1 MSIKRIVHSSS
12 VISFFTFLS
21 RILGFI
27 RDIVIA
33 RLFGIYVYAQAF
45 VVAFKIPNLFRD
57 LLAEGSSNAAFVP
70 VFSQYKIKESPDK
83 FWELVN
89 IVLRFILFIL
99 ITVTL
104 LGIFFSP
111 WIVRLIAPGF
121 IYEPYKL
128 ITTIRLNRIIF
139 PYILLI
145 SLASYATAVLNS
157 LGHFSIPAFAPCL
170 LNISLIL
177 FTLIF
182 GEGIKGLALGVLVG
196 GVLQLAVQIP
206 VLYKKGFRLIRP
218 RTLRHPEL
226 GTIKRLL
233 LPRIFSTCIYQL
245 NNFVDSIFGSLGMI
259 VGEGGV
265 AILYFSY
272 RLIQFP
278 LGIFSNALFQ
288 AILPVFSVEALEPA
302 FERLKKTLSWGLGAV
317 FFVMVPCSIGFMILA
332 KPIISTLFGEGRFD
346 LKAVEL
352 TSGALF
358 FYSMGLSF
366 YGANKI
372 LQACFFSLKDT
383 LTPTKVAG
391 LALILNIILNT
402 ILMFPLRIMGL
413 AFATSLSGI
422 ITFFILLSLL
432 IKKIG
437 GFHLKELGI
446 YFLRIIFA
454 GLGMGLVCYGLNG
467 VINLSGF
474 ALAKYINLG
483 LVIIL
488 GLFSYIFFCFIFGV
502 LRLKDIYS
510 RRQFS
515 KELPFN
521 INES

>member
-1 MSIKRIVHSSS
+1 MSTKSILRSTSI
-12 VISFFTFLS
+12 ISFFTLLS

-33 RLFGIYVYAQAF
+33 KLFGIYIYTQAF

-70 VFSQYKIKESPDK
+70 VFSQYKTKESSEK

-89 IVLRFILFIL
+89 IVLRFLFFSL
-99 ITVTL
+99 ITLTL
-104 LGIFFSP
+104 LGIIFSP
-111 WIVRLIAPGF
+111 WIVRIIAPGF
-121 IYEPYKL
+121 VYEPYKL

-145 SLASYATAVLNS
+145 SLSSYATAILNS
-157 LGHFSIPAFAPCL
+157 LRHFSIPAFAPCL

-196 GVLQLAVQIP
+196 GALQLIIQIP
-206 VLYKKGFRLIRP
+206 VLYKKGFRLIKP
-218 RTLRHPEL
+218 KTLRHPEL
-226 GTIKRLL
+226 KTIKRLL
-233 LPRIFSTCIYQL
+233 IPRIFSTCIYQL
-245 NNFVDSIFGSLGMI
+245 NNFVDSIFGSLGMV

-265 AILYFSY
+265 AVLYFSY

-288 AILPVFSVEALEPA
+288 AILPIFSIEALDPT
-302 FERLKKTLSWGLGAV
+302 FDKLKKTLFWGLRVV
-317 FFVMVPCSIGFMILA
+317 FFVMAPCSIGFMILA
-332 KPIISTLFGEGRFD
+332 KPIISILFGGGRFD
-346 LKAVEL
+346 LKAIEL
-352 TSGALF
+352 TSSTLF
-358 FYSMGLSF
+358 FYSLGLSA

-383 LTPTKVAG
+383 LTPTKIAG

-402 ILMFPLRIMGL
+402 ILMFPLKIMGL
-413 AFATSLSGI
+413 AFATSISGI
-422 ITFFILLSLL
+422 VTFFILFSLL

-437 GFHLKELGI
+437 NFPLKDLGI

-454 GLGMGLVCYGLNG
+454 GLGMGLVCYGLNKM
-467 VINLSGF
+467 VNLSGF
-474 ALAKYINLG
+474 SLAKYVNLG
-483 LVIIL
+483 LIIFL
-488 GLFSYIFFCFIFGV
+488 GLVSYIFFCFIFGV
-502 LRLKDIYS
+502 LELKDI
-510 RRQFS
+510 RKWIFIS
-515 KELPFN
+515 KTSPFN
-521 INES
+521 TNES